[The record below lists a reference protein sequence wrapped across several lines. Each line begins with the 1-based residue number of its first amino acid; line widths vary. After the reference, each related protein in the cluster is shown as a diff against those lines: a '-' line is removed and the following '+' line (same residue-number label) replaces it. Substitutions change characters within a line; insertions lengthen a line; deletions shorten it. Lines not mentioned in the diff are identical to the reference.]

1 LDRLSALLLH
11 SAAISRSL
19 ALPVRKTGN
28 FTGPSTGA
36 NQTNSSRSAHNTEA
50 KTNKISD
57 MRSVLCLENLKGLSQ
72 LIPNGYA
79 VVGDE
84 ALLHNTNKE

>member
-1 LDRLSALLLH
+1 
-11 SAAISRSL
+11 
-19 ALPVRKTGN
+19 
-28 FTGPSTGA
+28 
-36 NQTNSSRSAHNTEA
+36 
-50 KTNKISD
+50 
-57 MRSVLCLENLKGLSQ
+57 LKGLSQ